1 MSRVTGIH
9 FRYTCIL
16 YLQYHSS
23 KHTIDIEVTSM
34 LIEHKQQQNIK
45 FKAGL
50 FPGYT
55 HIVTDIVDL
64 CSLTK
69 FDIHKY
75 FGEIRVVK

>member
-1 MSRVTGIH
+1 MAVTGIH
-9 FRYTCIL
+9 FYYTCIL

-23 KHTIDIEVTSM
+23 KHTMDIEETSM
-34 LIEHKQQQNIK
+34 LIEHKQQRKSK
-45 FKAGL
+45 FKARL
-50 FPGYT
+50 FPGYMHT
-55 HIVTDIVDL
+55 VTDTADL

>member
-34 LIEHKQQQNIK
+34 LIEHKQQQNTKTENKKLNPQHTQRMIACLQAIRI
-45 FKAGL
+45 FVL
-50 FPGYT
+50 PT
-55 HIVTDIVDL
+55 HIPTMN
-64 CSLTK
+64 
-69 FDIHKY
+69 
-75 FGEIRVVK
+75 E